1 MQAFYNRLQKVNKH
15 TSKWARRHNIECYR
29 IYDLDMPEFPLC
41 IDRYKDWVHVSEY
54 KAKHG
59 MEEEEHQQWLQE
71 CILVICA
78 VMEVPMEKI
87 VLKERKRQKGKEQ
100 YTKIDSTNNEMVV
113 EENGLKFIVNLKDY
127 LDTGLFL
134 DHRNLR
140 EIVRKESEGK
150 RVLNLFSYTGSF
162 SVYAAAGGAEQV
174 TTVDMSNTYLSWARK
189 NMLLN
194 GFDDKEKYTF
204 LSEDVKPFLKTLGKN
219 SYDLIILDPPTF
231 SNSKKMKHF
240 LDIQLDHTYI
250 INDCLKLLTN
260 VGKVYFSTNFRNFQ
274 LEYNK
279 INTKNIKEITNITI
293 PEDFRNKNIHK
304 TFEIILK
311 KY

>member
-1 MQAFYNRLQKVNKH
+1 MQAFYNRLLKVNKH
-15 TSKWARRHNIECYR
+15 ISKWARRQGITCYR
-29 IYDLDMPEFPLC
+29 IYDLDMSEFPLC
-41 IDRYKDWVHVSEY
+41 IDRYNDWVHVSEY
-54 KAKHG
+54 KANHG
-59 MEEEEHQQWLQE
+59 MDDDSHQKWLEECLS
-71 CILVICA
+71 VIC
-78 VMEVPMEKI
+78 EVLEVTMDKI
-87 VLKERKRQKGKEQ
+87 SLKERKRQKGNEQ
-100 YTKIDSTNNEMVV
+100 YSKLNTTNNEMIV

-140 EIVRKESEGK
+140 DIVRKASEGK

-174 TTVDMSNTYLSWARK
+174 TTVDLSNTYLSWARR
-189 NMLLN
+189 NMVLN

-260 VGKVYFSTNFRNFQ
+260 VGKVFFSTNYRNFV
-274 LEYNK
+274 LDGNK
-279 INTKNIKEITNITI
+279 INTNYIKEITNITI
-293 PEDFRNKNIHK
+293 PEDFGNKKIHK
-304 TFEIILK
+304 SYEIILK

>member
-1 MQAFYNRLQKVNKH
+1 MQAFYNRLLKVNKH
-15 TSKWARRHNIECYR
+15 ISKWARRQGITCYR
-29 IYDLDMPEFPLC
+29 IYDLDMSEFPLC
-41 IDRYKDWVHVSEY
+41 IDRYNDWVHVSEY
-54 KAKHG
+54 KANHG
-59 MEEEEHQQWLQE
+59 MDDDSHQKWLEECLS
-71 CILVICA
+71 VIC
-78 VMEVPMEKI
+78 EVLEVTMDKI
-87 VLKERKRQKGKEQ
+87 SLKERKRQKGNEQ
-100 YTKIDSTNNEMVV
+100 YSKLNTTNNEMIV

-140 EIVRKESEGK
+140 DIVRKASEGK

-162 SVYAAAGGAEQV
+162 SVYVAAGGAEQV
-174 TTVDMSNTYLSWARK
+174 TTVDLSNTYLSWARR
-189 NMLLN
+189 NMVLN

-231 SNSKKMKHF
+231 SNRKKMKHF

-260 VGKVYFSTNFRNFQ
+260 VGKVFFSTNYRNFV
-274 LEYNK
+274 LDGNK
-279 INTKNIKEITNITI
+279 INTNYIKEITNITI
-293 PEDFRNKNIHK
+293 PEDFGNKKIHK
-304 TFEIILK
+304 SYEIILK